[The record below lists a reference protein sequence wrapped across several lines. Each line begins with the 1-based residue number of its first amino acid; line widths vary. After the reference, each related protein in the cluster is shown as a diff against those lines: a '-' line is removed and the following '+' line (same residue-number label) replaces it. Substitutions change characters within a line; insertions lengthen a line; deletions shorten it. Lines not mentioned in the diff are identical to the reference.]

1 MIKGSFKD
9 MSESFSST
17 CKAQKNRIDL
27 FFRSGCKCKHKTLH
41 ILFPPPNKIRKQE
54 EGPSLSRKKALGG
67 ISYILPPLP
76 FVGKNE
82 EEEEEADFF
91 SCCGVAKSI
100 YQKPF
105 LLHCHRKKCLGQWI
119 SLPSFFFFFFLFP
132 LRETAAERG
141 GGKGPGVF
149 PLPFCSV
156 FPFARE
162 FFLLFFSFCFS
173 VLIIELVLHFFKRR
187 GLGLSILF
195 LMNANSSLLK
205 RAPSPPC
212 ML

>member
-1 MIKGSFKD
+1 
-9 MSESFSST
+9 MSEGFSST
-17 CKAQKNRIDL
+17 FKSQKNL
-27 FFRSGCKCKHKTLH
+27 LFRSGCKCKHKTLH

-54 EGPSLSRKKALGG
+54 EGPSLSGKKALGG

-82 EEEEEADFF
+82 EEEEADFF
-91 SCCGVAKSI
+91 PCCGVAKSI

-119 SLPSFFFFFFLFP
+119 SLPPFLFFFFLFS
-132 LRETAAERG
+132 LRETAAEGGWG
-141 GGKGPGVF
+141 GGKSPGVF

-173 VLIIELVLHFFKRR
+173 VLIIELVLHFFERR
-187 GLGLSILF
+187 GLGPL
-195 LMNANSSLLK
+195 NSVF
-205 RAPSPPC
+205 
-212 ML
+212 

>member
-1 MIKGSFKD
+1 

-17 CKAQKNRIDL
+17 FKSQKTLL
-27 FFRSGCKCKHKTLH
+27 FCSGCKCKHKTLH

-54 EGPSLSRKKALGG
+54 EGPSLSGKKPSVAYL
-67 ISYILPPLP
+67 IFFLLLSLP
-76 FVGKNE
+76 FVGKN

-91 SCCGVAKSI
+91 SCCGEAKSI

-119 SLPSFFFFFFLFP
+119 SLPPFLFFFFLFP

-156 FPFARE
+156 FFPSRE
-162 FFLLFFSFCFS
+162 NFSSFSFLFAFPFWLSSWSCTFSKGGDLGSQFCF
-173 VLIIELVLHFFKRR
+173 
-187 GLGLSILF
+187 
-195 LMNANSSLLK
+195 
-205 RAPSPPC
+205 
-212 ML
+212 

>member
-1 MIKGSFKD
+1 
-9 MSESFSST
+9 MS
-17 CKAQKNRIDL
+17 
-27 FFRSGCKCKHKTLH
+27 G
-41 ILFPPPNKIRKQE
+41 
-54 EGPSLSRKKALGG
+54 KKALGG

-76 FVGKNE
+76 FVGKN

-119 SLPSFFFFFFLFP
+119 SLPPFLFFFFLFP

-156 FPFARE
+156 FFPSRE
-162 FFLLFFSFCFS
+162 NFSSFSFCFS

-195 LMNANSSLLK
+195 LMNSNSSL
-205 RAPSPPC
+205 
-212 ML
+212 